1 MVDASIIPPKL
12 SNVLA
17 IVTDNLKRE
26 NIPFG
31 LIGAM
36 ARAVYGFP
44 RYTSDIDLAAEG
56 RHADRIRMILEKLGY
71 RCFQMTRSFGQFD
84 SEMGVLGKIDLLFLS
99 TPEGIRILED
109 RVTVQDEVF
118 GQVDVIQPT
127 DYIILKLMAIANNPD
142 RTARDEA
149 DIASVLKASENGQ
162 IQSEFDGIDRDRI
175 LKLAERFGQTER
187 MERLFKTTTGKQKA
201 KGMFFL

>member
-1 MVDASIIPPKL
+1 MVDASIISPKL
-12 SNVLA
+12 ATVLA
-17 IVTDNLKRE
+17 IITDNLKRD

-36 ARAVYGFP
+36 AMAVYGFP

-56 RHADRIRMILEKLGY
+56 RQADRIRMILENLGY
-71 RCFQMTRSFGQFD
+71 RCFQMTRRFGQFD
-84 SEMGVLGKIDLLFLS
+84 SEMGVLGKIDLLFLA
-99 TPEGIRILED
+99 TAEGIQILED
-109 RVTVQDEVF
+109 RVTVQDEVL

-142 RTARDEA
+142 RIAGDEA
-149 DIASVLKASENGQ
+149 DILSVLKVSENGQ
-162 IQSEFDGIDRDRI
+162 IRAEFQGIDRDRI
-175 LKLAERFGQTER
+175 LKLAERFCQTER
-187 MERLFKTTTGKQKA
+187 MERLLKTTAGKPKA

>member
-1 MVDASIIPPKL
+1 MADESTIPPKL
-12 SNVLA
+12 SKVLA
-17 IVTDNLKRE
+17 TVTGHLRRE
-26 NIPFG
+26 GILFG

-99 TPEGIRILED
+99 TPEGIRMLES
-109 RVTVQDEVF
+109 RTTVTDEFF
-118 GQVDVIQPT
+118 GEVDVIQPT
-127 DYIILKLMAIANNPD
+127 DYIILKLMAIANDPD
-142 RTARDEA
+142 RTAGDEA
-149 DIASVLKASENGQ
+149 DIGSVLKASENGQ
-162 IQSEFDGIDRDRI
+162 IRAEFDGIDRNRI
-175 LKLAERFGQTER
+175 LKMAERFHQEER
-187 MERLFKTTTGKQKA
+187 MERLLKTTTGKPKA

>member
-1 MVDASIIPPKL
+1 MADASIISPKL
-12 SNVLA
+12 SKVLA
-17 IVTDNLKRE
+17 IITDHLRRE
-26 NIPFG
+26 DILFG

-56 RHADRIRMILEKLGY
+56 RQADRIRMILEKLGY
-71 RCFQMTRSFGQFD
+71 RCFQMTRSFGQFH

-99 TPEGIRILED
+99 APEGIRMLEN
-109 RVTVQDEVF
+109 RATVQDDAF
-118 GQVDVIQPT
+118 GEVDVIQPT

-142 RTARDEA
+142 RTAGDEA
-149 DIASVLKASENGQ
+149 DIVSVLKASEKGQ
-162 IQSEFDGIDRDRI
+162 IRVEFQGIDRDRI
-175 LKLAERFGQTER
+175 LKLSERFRQTER
-187 MERLFKTTTGKQKA
+187 MERLLKTTAGKPKA

>member
-1 MVDASIIPPKL
+1 MAEASIIPPKL
-12 SNVLA
+12 ANVLA

-56 RHADRIRMILEKLGY
+56 RHADRIREILENLGY
-71 RCFQMTRSFGQFD
+71 RCFQMTQSFGQFD

-99 TPEGIRILED
+99 TPEGRRILEN
-109 RVTVQDEVF
+109 RTTVPDEFF
-118 GQVDVIQPT
+118 GEVDVIQPT
-127 DYIILKLMAIANNPD
+127 DYIILKLMAIANDPD
-142 RTARDEA
+142 RTAGDEA
-149 DIASVLKASENGQ
+149 DIVSVLKASEKGQ
-162 IQSEFDGIDRDRI
+162 IRAEFDGIDRNRI
-175 LKLAERFGQTER
+175 LNLAERFRQTER
-187 MERLFKTTTGKQKA
+187 MERLLKITAGKPKA